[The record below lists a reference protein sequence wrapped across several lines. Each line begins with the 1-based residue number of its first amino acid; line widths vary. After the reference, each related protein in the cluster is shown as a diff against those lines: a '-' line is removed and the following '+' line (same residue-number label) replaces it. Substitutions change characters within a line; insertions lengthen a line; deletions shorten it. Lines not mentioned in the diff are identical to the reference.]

1 MLFSVDVEKQ
11 ENGLLDVY
19 IESEGSSGLH
29 YKDVTAEKIG
39 VLLAEEIKN
48 IDDEGCLK
56 WKMNLCRYRG

>member
-1 MLFSVDVEKQ
+1 MLFNVDVERQ

-56 WKMNLCRYRG
+56 